1 MRVKIRLYA
10 LLKDLYGLSE
20 EVLEFNEDRVSVE
33 KILQKISEKND
44 KIRDFMRSRGES
56 IIILL
61 NGVYAPPDT
70 LVRDGDTLDLL
81 PPASGGS

>member
-1 MRVKIRLYA
+1 MKVKIRLYA

-70 LVRDGDTLDLL
+70 LARDGDTLDLL

>member
-1 MRVKIRLYA
+1 MKVKIRLYA

-33 KILQKISEKND
+33 KILQKISEKNV
-44 KIRDFMRSRGES
+44 KIRDFMRNRGES

>member
-1 MRVKIRLYA
+1 MKVKIRLYA

-44 KIRDFMRSRGES
+44 KIRDFMRNRGES

>member
-1 MRVKIRLYA
+1 MKVKIRLYA

>member
-1 MRVKIRLYA
+1 MKVKIRLYA

-56 IIILL
+56 IIVLL